1 MKTNRSFTLHQWLL
15 ASALFSCG
23 LLATRMIVTDSI
35 QYIFLPWN
43 LFLAFIPY
51 AITNWMSARPDL
63 FEHRLKRALLLAI
76 WMLFIPNA
84 FYIITDLFHLR
95 TVHSA
100 PRWFD
105 LLLVF
110 SFAWNGILFGV
121 ISLRRVELIIGLD
134 RGPLYSLGLIFAV
147 MWLNA
152 LGIYIGRY
160 LRFNSWDI
168 VTDPFNLMIEIGDLV
183 INPLDNWYAWG
194 MTGTYAL
201 FMTLL
206 YLSLKKMGES
216 FRI

>member
-15 ASALFSCG
+15 ASAIFSGG
-23 LLATRMIVTDSI
+23 LLVTRMLVTHTI
-35 QYIFLPWN
+35 EYIFLPWN

-51 AITNWMSARPDL
+51 AITRWMSARPDL
-63 FEHRLKRALLLAI
+63 FEHRLKRVALLAI

-95 TVHSA
+95 NVHSA

-183 INPLDNWYAWG
+183 INPLENWYAWG

>member
-1 MKTNRSFTLHQWLL
+1 MKTSRSLSLHQWLL
-15 ASALFSCG
+15 ASAIFSCG
-23 LLATRMIVTDSI
+23 LLATRMIVTQTI
-35 QYIFLPWN
+35 EYIFLPWN

-51 AITNWMSARPDL
+51 WITRWISIRPDL
-63 FEHRLKRALLLAI
+63 YENKLKRFALLAL

-95 TVHSA
+95 NVHSA

-105 LLLVF
+105 LLLIF
-110 SFAWNGILFGV
+110 SFAWNGILCGI
-121 ISLRRVELIIGLD
+121 ISLRRVELLIGLD
-134 RGPLYSLGLIFAV
+134 RGPVYSMGLIFAV

-168 VTDPFNLMIEIGDLV
+168 VTDPFNLMMEIGDLV
-183 INPLDNWYAWG
+183 INPIDNWYAWG

-206 YLSLKKMGES
+206 YLSMKKMGET
-216 FRI
+216 FRL

>member
-51 AITNWMSARPDL
+51 AITRWMSARPEL
-63 FEHRLKRALLLAI
+63 FEHRVKRFVLLAL

-95 TVHSA
+95 NVHSA

-134 RGPLYSLGLIFAV
+134 RGPVYSMGLIFAV

-168 VTDPFNLMIEIGDLV
+168 VTDPFNLMIEIGDLIV
-183 INPLDNWYAWG
+183 NPLDNWVAWG

-201 FMTLL
+201 FMTML
-206 YLSLKKMGES
+206 YLSLKKLGET
-216 FRI
+216 FRV

>member
-1 MKTNRSFTLHQWLL
+1 MKTSRSFTLHQWLL
-15 ASALFSCG
+15 ASAIFSCG
-23 LLATRMIVTDSI
+23 LLATRMIVTQTI
-35 QYIFLPWN
+35 EYIFLPWN

-51 AITNWMSARPDL
+51 AITRWMSARPDL
-63 FEHRLKRALLLAI
+63 FEHQLKRLALLAI

-95 TVHSA
+95 NVHSA

-105 LLLVF
+105 LLLIF

-121 ISLRRVELIIGLD
+121 ISLRRVELIIRLD
-134 RGPLYSLGLIFAV
+134 RGPLYSMGLIFAV

-168 VTDPFNLMIEIGDLV
+168 LTDPFNLLIEIGDLV
-183 INPLDNWYAWG
+183 INPVDNWNAWG

>member
-1 MKTNRSFTLHQWLL
+1 
-15 ASALFSCG
+15 
-23 LLATRMIVTDSI
+23 
-35 QYIFLPWN
+35 
-43 LFLAFIPY
+43 
-51 AITNWMSARPDL
+51 
-63 FEHRLKRALLLAI
+63 
-76 WMLFIPNA
+76 MLFIPNA

-95 TVHSA
+95 NVHSA

-183 INPLDNWYAWG
+183 INPLENWYAWG